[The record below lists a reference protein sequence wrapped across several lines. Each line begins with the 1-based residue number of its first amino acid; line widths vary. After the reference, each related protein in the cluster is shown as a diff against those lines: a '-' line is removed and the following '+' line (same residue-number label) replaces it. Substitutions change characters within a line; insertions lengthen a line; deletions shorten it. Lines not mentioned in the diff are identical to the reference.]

1 MYSHL
6 HDSRPEFLHL
16 QVYYTS
22 TRTQRLEMKQTLV
35 RLKFP
40 SKLLAH
46 IELLELR
53 QHLET
58 EISKLQYEFA
68 LDDAD
73 KLLGK
78 GI

>member
-6 HDSRPEFLHL
+6 QDSRPDFLHL

-22 TRTQRLEMKQTLV
+22 TRTQRLEMKQNLV

-53 QHLET
+53 QHLEA
-58 EISKLQYEFA
+58 EVSKLHYDFA

-78 GI
+78 GV